1 MGAWFGYTLVRSVRF
16 SPASRTV
23 YLEGEAYFE
32 VSRAGGSPF
41 KVVTRDRSVT
51 VLGTKFNVSSYREDR
66 CWIATLVEGRVLVS
80 DRGSSRELGPSEQYV
95 VDKHLGTVN
104 VHRVDVSIGTSWLLG
119 QYRFKDCRLED
130 IIKRLERWYD
140 FRTVYQD
147 TVIKNLRFR
156 GVIDKRRT
164 LEETLGL
171 LEETGAISF
180 EIKGDT
186 VLPLC
191 GSCRDGG

>member
-1 MGAWFGYTLVRSVRF
+1 M
-16 SPASRTV
+16 
-23 YLEGEAYFE
+23 
-32 VSRAGGSPF
+32 
-41 KVVTRDRSVT
+41 
-51 VLGTKFNVSSYREDR
+51 
-66 CWIATLVEGRVLVS
+66 
-80 DRGSSRELGPSEQYV
+80 
-95 VDKHLGTVN
+95 
-104 VHRVDVSIGTSWLLG
+104 
-119 QYRFKDCRLED
+119 
-130 IIKRLERWYD
+130 
-140 FRTVYQD
+140 
-147 TVIKNLRFR
+147 IKNLRFR